1 MAAVAN
7 IVLADGQAAPVN
19 HTFVPTKVAPG
30 LVTYH
35 DKANGVVAGFPVLT
49 ISSRLPDATS
59 PNYKCSGKVSV
70 PILETAATA
79 ASGFTPG
86 PTVAY
91 RNLVETNVV
100 IPARATLAERK
111 DIYAYGKNLLAHAVF
126 GALVQDMDAP
136 Y

>member
-7 IVLADGQAAPVN
+7 IVLADGQASPVN
-19 HTFVPTKVAPG
+19 HTFVPTKQLPG
-30 LVTYH
+30 GFIYH
-35 DKANGVVAGFPVLT
+35 DKATGVVVGFPSLQIT
-49 ISSRLPDATS
+49 SRLPDSTT
-59 PNYKCSGKVSV
+59 PNYKCSGKVTV

-91 RNLVETNVV
+91 RNVVETNVV

-126 GALVQDMDAP
+126 GSLVQDMDAP
-136 Y
+136 F